1 MGSFAYWAATP
12 GPCGPSPPGFHVG
25 KEGTMARRSLWAVL
39 GAALIGA
46 AVATAS
52 AASAGTVA
60 APKAPNPYGDPNLVS
75 IFDGKTLNGWTQ
87 SKAGLWSVANGAI
100 HGNGT
105 ARGWIYYKQ
114 QAGTFRWIF
123 WVRQV
128 SGNHA
133 PTVLIWGTT
142 VPLRDALSA
151 IQFQPPNGGH
161 WGYPAGHHNGG
172 GKPFSQ
178 GQHPKSDPQQ
188 RGRRALAAH
197 TSTRD
202 AQKGPC

>member
-60 APKAPNPYGDPNLVS
+60 APKAPNPYGDPNLGS

-87 SKAGLWSVANGAI
+87 SKAGPWSVPNGAI
-100 HGNGT
+100 HRNGT
-105 ARGWIYYKQ
+105 APGWVYFKQ
-114 QAGTFRWIF
+114 QAGALPRIF
-123 WVRQV
+123 LGPPGSRY
-128 SGNHA
+128 HA
-133 PTVLIWGTT
+133 P
-142 VPLRDALSA
+142 
-151 IQFQPPNGGH
+151 
-161 WGYPAGHHNGG
+161 
-172 GKPFSQ
+172 
-178 GQHPKSDPQQ
+178 
-188 RGRRALAAH
+188 
-197 TSTRD
+197 
-202 AQKGPC
+202 

>member
-105 ARGWIYYKQ
+105 ARGWVYYKQ
-114 QAGTFRWIF
+114 QAGTLRWDF
-123 WVRQV
+123 LVRHA
-128 SGNHA
+128 SGN
-133 PTVLIWGTT
+133 PPPPVLIWGTPEALPG
-142 VPLRDALSA
+142 PLSPIPLP
-151 IQFQPPNGGH
+151 PPNG
-161 WGYPAGHHNGG
+161 
-172 GKPFSQ
+172 
-178 GQHPKSDPQQ
+178 
-188 RGRRALAAH
+188 
-197 TSTRD
+197 
-202 AQKGPC
+202 